1 MPRTPQQLTP
11 LELEIMNILWEH
23 GPGNVQAVAQHL
35 APRDGEPL
43 AYTTVQTM
51 LNVLHRKGKVRREL
65 VDRAYVY
72 TPELKRREA
81 RGAAVRDLV
90 DRMFGGSAES
100 LVMGLLETDQLTPER
115 LKALQEKLSAAKAA
129 GAKVTGIRGGKK

>member
-1 MPRTPQQLTP
+1 MPRVPHQLTP

-23 GPGNVQAVAQHL
+23 GPGNVQAVAQRL
-35 APRDGEPL
+35 PERDGEPL

-72 TPELKRREA
+72 TPELKRLEA
-81 RGAAVRDLV
+81 MGSAVRDLV

-100 LVMGLLETDQLTPER
+100 LVMGLVETDQLTPER
-115 LKALQEKLSAAKAA
+115 LKVLQEKLAAAKAA
-129 GAKVTGIRGGKK
+129 KAKGGKK

>member
-1 MPRTPQQLTP
+1 MPRVPHQLTP

-23 GPGNVQAVAQHL
+23 GPGNVPAVAQRL
-35 APRDGEPL
+35 PERDGEPL

-72 TPELKRREA
+72 TPELKRLEA
-81 RGAAVRDLV
+81 MGSAVRDLV

-100 LVMGLLETDQLTPER
+100 LVMGLVETDQLTPER
-115 LKALQEKLSAAKAA
+115 LKVLQEKLAAVKAAKA
-129 GAKVTGIRGGKK
+129 KGGKK

>member
-1 MPRTPQQLTP
+1 MPRPSQQLTP
-11 LELEIMNILWEH
+11 LELEIMNVLWEH

-35 APRDGEPL
+35 APREGEPL

-51 LNVLHRKGKVRREL
+51 LNVLHRKGRVRREL

-72 TPELKRREA
+72 TPELKRLDA
-81 RGAAVRDLV
+81 MASAVRDLV

-100 LVMGLLETDQLTPER
+100 LVMGLVETDQLTPER
-115 LKALQEKLSAAKAA
+115 LKALQEKLDAAKAGRA
-129 GAKVTGIRGGKK
+129 PGGKK